1 MARVRRNPP
10 RKARAAGSKA
20 VSKIL
25 DDVKVFRTGKGGGGK
40 GGTGGGPSGPTG
52 PRRKTD
58 AELRRDAEAI
68 HETFRK
74 GKTPEA
80 ADKSYNRKT
89 VATAQDA
96 DGNLYYSVS
105 SRGTSPESREL
116 AERLGYQRVDGPS
129 FVKDNPK
136 QTHAE
141 HILANATEQGHLKPP
156 IRMAPSRKPCDS
168 YNNPSNQGCGER
180 AANNPDTDLVGWP

>member
-1 MARVRRNPP
+1 MGRVRKNPP
-10 RKARAAGSKA
+10 RKAKAAGSKA
-20 VSKIL
+20 ISRIL
-25 DDVKVFRTGKGGGGK
+25 GNNKVFRTGKGGGR
-40 GGTGGGPSGPTG
+40 GGRPGGNPPGPSG

-58 AELRRDAEAI
+58 DELREDAKAI

-74 GKTPEA
+74 GKTQEA

-105 SRGTSPESREL
+105 SRGTSPESRAL
-116 AERLGYQRVDGPS
+116 AERLGYKRVDGPG
-129 FVKDNPK
+129 FVKTDPK

-156 IRMAPSRKPCDS
+156 IRMSPSRKPCDS
-168 YNNPSNQGCGER
+168 YNNPSNQGCGDR
-180 AANNPDTDLVGWP
+180 AANNPQTDLVGWP